1 MMFTCLYPS
10 PKRLK
15 TLHDYPAFIR
25 DFNKYISFAPFS
37 VLKSCPKLGPQIT
50 EWHPWP
56 YGKHWTSEPVLF
68 EQEITER
75 EIAAISFR
83 TNCWLNLHCC
93 RFIHVLIPCLCWLTS
108 LTSPPPKKNPI
119 VYPRTWPKKK
129 MSWGMLGVGLL
140 SFKNWLFSGST
151 LVGGLVNSNFQW
163 QNPNY
168 CWWNFM
174 NSH

>member
-1 MMFTCLYPS
+1 MVFTCLYPS

-25 DFNKYISFAPFS
+25 DFNKYISFVPFS
-37 VLKSCPKLGPQIT
+37 VLKSCPKLGPQRT

-68 EQEITER
+68 WTRNHRER
-75 EIAAISFR
+75 ESRNLFLHKLLTKSPLLSLHPCVNSLSLLVNFSNFSQKKSF
-83 TNCWLNLHCC
+83 
-93 RFIHVLIPCLCWLTS
+93 
-108 LTSPPPKKNPI
+108 PI

-140 SFKNWLFSGST
+140 LKNWLFSGST

-163 QNPNY
+163 HPNY

>member
-1 MMFTCLYPS
+1 MEDSQTGIWCLWVQE
-10 PKRLK
+10 
-15 TLHDYPAFIR
+15 TLLRKWLMENIGQVNLSFL
-25 DFNKYISFAPFS
+25 NK
-37 VLKSCPKLGPQIT
+37 KSQR
-50 EWHPWP
+50 
-56 YGKHWTSEPVLF
+56 
-68 EQEITER
+68 ER
-75 EIAAISFR
+75 ERDSR
-83 TNCWLNLHCC
+83 NLFPHKLLTKSPLLSL
-93 RFIHVLIPCLCWLTS
+93 HPCVNS
-108 LTSPPPKKNPI
+108 LSLLVNFSNFSPPQKNPI